1 MNKPLLVA
9 AAAALIL
16 TACGQPEVPA
26 ITPPAV
32 STPAAPAAAAP
43 AEAPAGDAAPAAE
56 ATAETA
62 VAPAEEAAPAAAT
75 PAAAPAAAASA
86 DGEAIYNKACTT
98 CHATG
103 LAGAP
108 KLGDA
113 ADWGPRVAQGAE
125 ILYTH
130 SIKGFT
136 GKKGMMPP
144 KGGFMNLSDD
154 EVKAA
159 VNFMVD
165 KAG

>member
-16 TACGQPEVPA
+16 TGCGQPDVPA

-56 ATAETA
+56 APAEPA
-62 VAPAEEAAPAAAT
+62 AAPAPAEEAAPA
-75 PAAAPAAAASA
+75 AAAASA

-113 ADWGPRVAQGAE
+113 ADWGPRIAQGAD

-159 VNFMVD
+159 VDFMVD